1 VEPVPGIPPTSQHI
15 ERLEAVLKV
24 RPAQLVVQDVYNPE
38 DASRH
43 LAEKLGMRLV
53 VLPHDV
59 GAVKE
64 ADSIYTLFDEIVRRL
79 TQ

>member
-1 VEPVPGIPPTSQHI
+1 LPGIPPTSKHI
-15 ERLEAVLKV
+15 EHLEALLTAA
-24 RPAQLVVQDVYNPE
+24 PARFILQDVYNPD

-43 LAEKLGMRLV
+43 LAEKLNMKLV

-64 ADSIYTLFDEIVRRL
+64 TPSIFSLFDELVRRM
-79 TQ
+79 TE